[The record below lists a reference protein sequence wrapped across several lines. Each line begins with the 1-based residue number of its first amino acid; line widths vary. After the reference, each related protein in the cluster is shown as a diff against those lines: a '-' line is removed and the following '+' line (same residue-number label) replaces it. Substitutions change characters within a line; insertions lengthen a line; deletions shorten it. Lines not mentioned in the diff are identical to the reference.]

1 LPGFLALDPTRAK
14 GVVTK
19 QGEAHCAAGGR
30 RKARKK
36 FKHEGHEGHE
46 GHEEERNRRLLVD

>member
-1 LPGFLALDPTRAK
+1 LPGFLALDLTRAK

-36 FKHEGHEGHE
+36 FKHEGHEAHK
-46 GHEEERNRRLLVD
+46 EERNRRLMVD